1 MMGIIKLAVSAVIG
15 YLIGSFSISIT
26 MSRVLFGKDVRIKGS
41 GNAGATNM
49 ARSFGILPGVLT
61 LLGDVAKALLA
72 LTLGHM
78 ISGEWG
84 MTVAGCACL
93 TGHSY
98 PVYYGFKGGKGVS
111 AGLAAAFAA
120 DWRAGIAAL
129 AVFLLVA
136 FSSKKVSLGSMI
148 GALGALVCCL
158 LIKTPLPRLVLVI
171 FAVVM
176 IVVRH
181 SENIRRLA
189 SGTEPDFKVSK

>member
-1 MMGIIKLAVSAVIG
+1 MGIIKLAVSAVIG

-84 MTVAGCACL
+84 MTIAGCACL

-120 DWRAGIAAL
+120 DWRAGMAAL
-129 AVFLLVA
+129 AVFLIVA
-136 FSSKKVSLGSMI
+136 FSTKKVSLGSII
-148 GALGALVCCL
+148 GAFGALVCCL

-181 SENIRRLA
+181 SENIRRLL